1 MSSKRKALGR
11 GLESL
16 LGDLPEELTS
26 YVSAVPDIPIDA
38 IEANPWQPRTDFEE
52 EALIE
57 LANSIKAQGIIQ
69 PITVRKIEQNKYQ
82 LISGERRIRAAR
94 FAGLISV
101 PAYVRQVDDIALL
114 EMALVEN
121 IQRQDLNP
129 IEIAL
134 SFKRLIEE
142 CNLTQEQ
149 LSNKVA
155 KNRSTISNYLRLL
168 KLPAEIQVALR
179 DNVISMGHARAI
191 INIEDQN
198 LQMDVFKRI
207 VENSLSVRQVEKM
220 VQALTLSQSKKVL
233 SINDQTYLPEN
244 IKQWQQD
251 FSQKHKTKVRIV
263 FAKNGRGSLT
273 IVFNNLDHMQK
284 IINSFRT

>member
-26 YVSAVPDIPIDA
+26 YVSAVPNIPIDA

-57 LANSIKAQGIIQ
+57 LANSIKSQGIIQ

-94 FAGLISV
+94 LAGLTSV

-129 IEIAL
+129 IELAL

-149 LSNKVA
+149 LSTKVA

-198 LQMDVFKRI
+198 LQMDIFKRI
-207 VENSLSVRQVEKM
+207 IKNSLSVRQVEKM
-220 VQALTLSQSKKVL
+220 VQKLTSSQTKKLSS
-233 SINDQTYLPEN
+233 NDQTNLPEDVLE
-244 IKQWQQD
+244 WQQH

-263 FAKNGRGSLT
+263 FARNGKGNIT
-273 IVFNNLDHMQK
+273 ISFNNLNHMQM
-284 IINSFRT
+284 IINSLKA